1 MIEVRQLRKSFD
13 GFEALRGLDI
23 HVPRGAVYG
32 LVGPNGAGK
41 STVIR
46 HIAGV
51 FRQDS
56 GEVLVGGE
64 PVYENPAVKA
74 KIACIPDDV
83 FYFNSASIR
92 DMKNFYRSMIP
103 TFSDERWDKL
113 REAFPLDEKQ
123 TVRRLSKGMQKQAA
137 FWIALSCCPELL
149 LLDEPVDGLDPV
161 MRRQVW
167 SLLLQDVAERGTTVL
182 VSSHNLRELEDV
194 CDHVGIMD
202 RGKMLLERPLSEM
215 QENTVKIQLAL
226 PDGMELPEGLDILHE
241 TKTGRLRQLILRGKA
256 EDVSARLAA
265 CGPFF
270 LDVLPLSLEE
280 IFIYELGGEDHEI
293 KNILL

>member
-1 MIEVRQLRKSFD
+1 MIEVRELRKSFD

-74 KIACIPDDV
+74 KIACIPDDI

-202 RGKMLLERPLSEM
+202 RGRMLLERPLSEM

-226 PDGMELPEGLDILHE
+226 PDGIELPEGLDILHE
-241 TKTGRLRQLILRGKA
+241 TKTGRLRQLILRGRA

-270 LDVLPLSLEE
+270 MDVLPLSLEE